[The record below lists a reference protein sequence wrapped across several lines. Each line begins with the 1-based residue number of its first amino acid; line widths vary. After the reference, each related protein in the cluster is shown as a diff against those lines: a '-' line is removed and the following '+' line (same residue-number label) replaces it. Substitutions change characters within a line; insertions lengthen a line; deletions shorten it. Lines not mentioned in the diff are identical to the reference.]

1 MKQQLLNSAAA
12 CAAIL
17 SLASCEAA
25 APPAVAGAATQDAAA
40 DIAIADAG
48 ADTAGGGSPADIP
61 VTATELPS
69 SSADA
74 PGQPN
79 DVAADTEASPADAD
93 ADVAPDDAPS
103 DAAPDTDTKP
113 APPPVLVPADSA
125 IPGTQYNG
133 SVAYLRKAAPG
144 LAWAEEFV
152 EISAPITPKTQVIYP
167 KQGDKFP
174 QDLAGMQTLAHE
186 AALTYD
192 YLLTVCA
199 KDYPGITLLPPE
211 APKVLPADKLSMN
224 FELTA
229 QCSYEKWTAKPYWIP
244 MLVDKVDICATELGL
259 DWALLAEA
267 DVASLTAE
275 QVAVLKKGLTP
286 SGKASFGN
294 FYFSTKVFVRAAKG
308 LLMTGALEV
317 GAALKTI
324 EDSMPCKQC
333 FPDPWTYHLE
343 GGTTL
348 RCIRVRGVKEA
359 K

>member
-1 MKQQLLNSAAA
+1 MKLQLLCSAAV
-12 CAAIL
+12 CAAVL
-17 SLASCEAA
+17 SLTSCEVAS
-25 APPAVAGAATQDAAA
+25 PPAVAGATTQDAAA
-40 DIAIADAG
+40 EVAVADATQETATGG
-48 ADTAGGGSPADIP
+48 AAADVPTA
-61 VTATELPS
+61 ATELPS

-74 PGQPN
+74 PGQPS
-79 DVAADTEASPADAD
+79 DVAADTAASPDDAD
-93 ADVAPDDAPS
+93 AAAAPDIAPT
-103 DAAPDTDTKP
+103 DAAADTDTKP
-113 APPPVLVPADSA
+113 APPPVLLPPEMA

-174 QDLAGMQTLAHE
+174 KDLAGMQTLAHE

-244 MLVDKVDICATELGL
+244 MLVDKVDICAAELGL

-317 GAALKTI
+317 GAALKSI

-348 RCIRVRGVKEA
+348 RCIRVRGVKEQ